1 MVPKPTEE
9 PQPKK
14 CSENDEEIQEIAD
27 TTEKS
32 KKEDSSSDED
42 EKGQKPKKER
52 KFSIKKRKHQNKN
65 RFLLK

>member
-1 MVPKPTEE
+1 MVPGPTED

-14 CSENDEEIQEIAD
+14 CPENDEEIQEIAD
-27 TTEKS
+27 NTEKT

-52 KFSIKKRKHQNKN
+52 KFSIKKRKYQNKN